1 MDVKQHSISNSTI
14 TVACSCGREL
24 TQGDDDGGVESSPAV
39 VTVGAQRDHHHV
51 GDAADRLLQHR
62 PAVPARTTATVR
74 LQVRG
79 PQRHHHV
86 P

>member
-1 MDVKQHSISNSTI
+1 M
-14 TVACSCGREL
+14 TVACPCRREQ
-24 TQGDDDGGVESSPAV
+24 TQGDGDGGVEPSPAV

-74 LQVRG
+74 RQVRG
-79 PQRHHHV
+79 PRRLQHSLRTL
-86 P
+86 